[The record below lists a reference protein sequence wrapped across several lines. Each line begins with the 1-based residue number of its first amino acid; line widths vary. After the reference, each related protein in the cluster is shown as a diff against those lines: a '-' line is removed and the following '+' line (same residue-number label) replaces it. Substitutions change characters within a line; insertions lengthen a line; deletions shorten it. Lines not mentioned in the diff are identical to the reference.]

1 MSTKALKQQ
10 LIAAI
15 AMVLVAAIALGSSTY
30 AWFVNNATVT
40 ATGAQVT
47 SSTAYSLLIS
57 KNDKSGSTYDYET
70 IKTSKDYQ
78 GNWRTGV
85 QLAGNSGLT
94 PVSTIDTVLSAKV
107 DAKGAKDDVRFVT
120 SAEWNN
126 NLVTKYLEVYKTS
139 TSNGE
144 VSGPKYYYTD
154 TIFLKSGQDANI
166 YLDKST
172 DGAATNANAATGIKW
187 PVSDGTLVV
196 HSFDNFMAL
205 TSATAQETY
214 DINNTSSDPKD
225 DISLAQA
232 QALVKTLRVGF
243 YVTNLTTSGT
253 PAFKVYQLN
262 ENYINNSTK
271 GNTTTG
277 TADGL
282 TKAVGPASGAAA
294 IDTAAELTPTTV
306 AHNTLI
312 TSVMATG
319 SSTGLATDGNSGNA
333 LASVKAND
341 ELQVDIYIWM
351 EGCDE
356 DVLAANLVTF
366 VKGCVP
372 GIQFGF
378 CIG

>member
-1 MSTKALKQQ
+1 M
-10 LIAAI
+10 
-15 AMVLVAAIALGSSTY
+15 
-30 AWFVNNATVT
+30 NNATVT

-57 KNDKSGSTYDYET
+57 KNDKSGSTYTYET
-70 IKTSKDYQ
+70 IKTSQDYKE
-78 GNWRTGV
+78 NWRTGV

-107 DAKGAKDDVRFVT
+107 DGKGAANDVRFVT
-120 SAEWNN
+120 SAEWEN

-139 TSNGE
+139 TSNGQDG
-144 VSGPKYYYTD
+144 GPKYYYTD

-166 YLDKST
+166 YLDKAKADT
-172 DGAATNANAATGIKW
+172 TNSATGIKW
-187 PVSDGTLVV
+187 PASDGTLTVYD
-196 HSFDNFMAL
+196 FDDFMAL
-205 TSATAQETY
+205 TSLTAKETY
-214 DINNTSSDPKD
+214 DINNTSGNTED
-225 DISLAQA
+225 DISLTQA

-262 ENYINNSTK
+262 GNYINNSTK

-282 TKAVGPASGAAA
+282 TEAVGPASGAAA
-294 IDTAAELTPTTV
+294 IATAAELTPTTV
-306 AHNTLI
+306 THNTLI
-312 TSVMATG
+312 TSVMASG
-319 SSTGLATDGNSGNA
+319 SSTGLATGGTPSNA